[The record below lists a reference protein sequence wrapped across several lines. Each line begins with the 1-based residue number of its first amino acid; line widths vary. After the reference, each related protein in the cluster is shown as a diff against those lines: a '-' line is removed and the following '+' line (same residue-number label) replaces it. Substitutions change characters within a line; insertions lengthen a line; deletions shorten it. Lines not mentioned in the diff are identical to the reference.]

1 MNLKLKSVAEKGNFE
16 KERLV
21 INVLNDADVG
31 DYILMQTGMSNG
43 NVNIAVSG
51 TYWFPNQS
59 VNAGDLVV
67 LYTKSGTN
75 KTKDLD
81 GGRKAHF
88 FYWGKNA
95 AIWGNPSK
103 AAVLAHAPTWSSASV
118 DEL

>member
-31 DYILMQTGMSNG
+31 DYILMQTGISDG

-51 TYWFPNQS
+51 TYWFPNQP
-59 VNAGDLVV
+59 VNAGDIVV

-75 KTKDLD
+75 KSKDLD
-81 GGRKAHF
+81 GGRRAHF
-88 FYWGKNA
+88 FYWGKAA
-95 AIWGNPSK
+95 AIWNKPSK
-103 AAVLAHAPTWSSASV
+103 AAVLALAPTWASASA